1 MAQTNRTFYS
11 IKNKNKTNINFPLIS
26 QSTHFSN
33 FYNNNRSSSQYNTNT
48 NTNTTSNMNAFLE
61 RNYIPTNEKFNK
73 SQDIFYAPSPELN
86 SLYYTLKTYY
96 DYVTKQTSAKAE
108 EIADLNKEKV
118 SFEKKIKEIEMGKEI
133 NINSKEAISLVNPSE
148 DPEQIIQKLND
159 LQEHKMQIQSEYTN
173 ESEYAVTIKHMTE
186 NVKAEIQ
193 KIDEEMLTI
202 EQKLKDINVAKKVI
216 KENKQVR
223 KNEKT
228 KGEAL
233 VNAIQN
239 EIDKIHEIVIEQEF
253 KKEKINA
260 QTERKE
266 QKVQRMKQEYIDEKE
281 ITKEE
286 ICKMKEDTIQNIREY
301 LYKKEKKKQKENDYI
316 SFVFGLNFFQKNF
329 IDPYLKGEEINTQ
342 KIKANPEYKLLFSSK
357 QFQVVDS
364 INNTNSATDVQQTQS
379 SQKHHHHSKHKHE
392 TQQQQQHTQS
402 EAPQT
407 TTTTLTTTNHVN
419 NSNNT
424 KSKKNKKRL
433 ITLSELKQKFNE
445 INLTFQQVYDLYV
458 RITLDEKFTRK
469 KMIKLNKKQTK
480 LQTLKET
487 YSKQVKDIIRK
498 DYKNFSDLVKHN
510 KRFEEF
516 LQRNEPELLKA
527 KLKRDKH
534 IHKQLKKML
543 NENFNSHPDY
553 KEVTQN
559 SKKLIT
565 KTNDAKSL
573 ITYYL
578 KSIAASITKAQNFSE
593 LDNQLLASEY
603 EEKQTINNEDNNN
616 NNSDND
622 VDSVD
627 DNNTTNNNA
636 NKAIAT
642 QYQVSAIQPLE
653 QYKTKTKET
662 YINDILTYAK
672 QHNIT
677 NSEYIYNTLF
687 TLPNSNTYLK
697 KFLMKDILS
706 DKFIFYFYKDITKR
720 KRTISIIEKI
730 LSYYSKYGDGNKQT
744 TTKFTFKSSKSGN
757 INQMVLTDDALGNT
771 NITAQPVTKS
781 TSVKKKVNDVLFP
794 QTTKN
799 KKSANQLLLYKGLF
813 ANTQQEKVKK
823 PQQHK
828 PTLQEEIN
836 NEYNYIAS
844 ESEDDEEKDNYK
856 RRPQTGTTV
865 ATKLSVTKR
874 LYEPT
879 LQKTQYVRGIKSGIQ
894 HIQKNTS
901 ENKEYE
907 HDYERTRR
915 EVNEIGNYFFIYNDP
930 KLNVNKLSN
939 NTYRFIAQQMVDI
952 NEQHLQHKNK
962 SKYHTEESM

>member
-1 MAQTNRTFYS
+1 
-11 IKNKNKTNINFPLIS
+11 
-26 QSTHFSN
+26 
-33 FYNNNRSSSQYNTNT
+33 
-48 NTNTTSNMNAFLE
+48 
-61 RNYIPTNEKFNK
+61 
-73 SQDIFYAPSPELN
+73 
-86 SLYYTLKTYY
+86 
-96 DYVTKQTSAKAE
+96 
-108 EIADLNKEKV
+108 
-118 SFEKKIKEIEMGKEI
+118 MGKEI

-159 LQEHKMQIQSEYTN
+159 LQDHKMQIQSEYTN

-286 ICKMKEDTIQNIREY
+286 FYKMKEDTIQNIREY

-329 IDPYLKGEEINTQ
+329 IDPYLKGEDINTQ
-342 KIKANPEYKLLFSSK
+342 KIKSNPEYTLLFSSK

-364 INNTNSATDVQQTQS
+364 INNNNNTTTVTDTQPTQSTQVQHHEHNKHKKHHHSHHKHESQQTQS
-379 SQKHHHHSKHKHE
+379 E
-392 TQQQQQHTQS
+392 V
-402 EAPQT
+402 PQT
-407 TTTTLTTTNHVN
+407 TTTTVATSNGLDN
-419 NSNNT
+419 NSSKT
-424 KSKKNKKRL
+424 KHKKSKKRL

-445 INLTFQQVYDLYV
+445 INLTFQQVYDLYI

-469 KMIKLNKKQTK
+469 KMNKLNKKQTK

-487 YSKQVKDIIRK
+487 YSKQVKEIIRQ

-534 IHKQLKKML
+534 IHKQLKKIL

-578 KSIAASITKAQNFSE
+578 KSIASSITKAQNFSE

-603 EEKQTINNEDNNN
+603 EEKQIINDNNN
-616 NNSDND
+616 DNDNDNDNDSIDNDNNS
-622 VDSVD
+622 
-627 DNNTTNNNA
+627 

-642 QYQVSAIQPLE
+642 QFQLSAIQPLE
-653 QYKTKTKET
+653 QYKMKTKET

-672 QHNIT
+672 HHSIP
-677 NSEYIYNTLF
+677 NSEYIYNMLF
-687 TLPNSNTYLK
+687 NSSNSSIYIK

-706 DKFIFYFYKDITKR
+706 DKFIFYFFKDIAKR
-720 KRTISIIEKI
+720 KRTISIIEKV
-730 LSYYSKYGDGNKQT
+730 LSYYSKYGDGNKPAT

-757 INQMVLTDDALGNT
+757 INQMVLSDDVIGNS
-771 NITAQPVTKS
+771 NIAPLVNKS

-823 PQQHK
+823 PEQRK

-844 ESEDDEEKDNYK
+844 DSEDEDEKGNYK
-856 RRPQTGTTV
+856 RRPQTGSTV
-865 ATKLSVTKR
+865 ATRLSVTKR

-879 LQKTQYVRGIKSGIQ
+879 LKKTQYVRGIKSGIQ

-952 NEQHLQHKNK
+952 TEQHLQHKNK
-962 SKYHTEESM
+962 HKYHTEESM